1 VSVYI
6 ILFFLGFML
15 AIGLLAYASIQVA
28 KLNEKAKDFSKNL
41 KERYSKPL
49 TDLDDSA
56 KKSAENNAENN
67 TENKTAEPKGESP
80 K

>member
-1 VSVYI
+1 
-6 ILFFLGFML
+6 ML

-49 TDLDDSA
+49 TDLDDSE
-56 KKSAENNAENN
+56 KKKNVESN
-67 TENKTAEPKGESP
+67 TENKIVEPKEENP

>member
-1 VSVYI
+1 
-6 ILFFLGFML
+6 ML

-49 TDLDDSA
+49 TDLDDSE
-56 KKSAENNAENN
+56 KKNIEKKNVENN
-67 TENKTAEPKGESP
+67 TENKIAEPKEENP